1 MSFCYYLFV
10 VIIYIFIC
18 CFLFLIIIFLFF
30 VVAPP
35 TNSASFSFLHNYHNF
50 QKMLPSSL
58 LQLREKTQGT
68 YSRYSNN
75 DFWSPARN
83 VFQQFLDRLSHFC
96 RLGEVWTTTQTCC
109 KTIII
114 TKLFTSSF
122 YNLITKIAK
131 FEICWHVYYHLM
143 VQQIIKQCFNF

>member
-1 MSFCYYLFV
+1 MSFCSYLFV

-18 CFLFLIIIFLFF
+18 CFLFLIIIF
-30 VVAPP
+30 
-35 TNSASFSFLHNYHNF
+35 SFLCCCSSNIF
-50 QKMLPSSL
+50 CIVFLPSQLPQFSKMLPSSL

-83 VFQQFLDRLSHFC
+83 VFQQFLDRLSLFC

-114 TKLFTSSF
+114 ATLFTSSF
-122 YNLITKIAK
+122 YNLITKIAE
-131 FEICWHVYYHLM
+131 FEICWHVLSL
-143 VQQIIKQCFNF
+143 IIH